1 MNWLDFTIVITY
13 LIAFLGLGYFFKENK
28 NAKDYFLGGQSMGW
42 FPLSLSTMATQLSAI
57 SFISAPAFVGLAQ
70 SGGMKWLT
78 FEFAVPLAMIGV
90 MVLIIPPLYRA
101 NIVSVY
107 EFAEKRFSTSTRI
120 ILSLVFQIARSLS
133 TGVAVFAIAMILQAV
148 LNISFHYTI
157 LLIIVITIIYS
168 YMGGMKAVVW
178 GDAIQMIILF
188 AGLIICLFYGWQ
200 LLSSNPDFTGFEASR
215 LTIVDLNNFGIT
227 GDSYGFWPMVL
238 GGLFLY
244 LSYYGTDQT
253 QAQRL
258 LSAKDEG
265 TIKKLLLANGLL
277 RFPVVLV
284 YCIMGL
290 IIGGLVT
297 VIPEFYQEI
306 AATTQTHYP
315 EFFASNGVKPDLMI
329 PVFIIKYLPHG
340 LIGILIVGILS
351 AAMSSLSSTINSLGA
366 VTVEDLFNRGSKKLS
381 DEKYMAY
388 SKFFIIFW
396 GVVCIGAA
404 YLFGSSQ
411 GTVIELI
418 NIISSQFNGPILATF
433 VIAILIK
440 RVNYVG
446 MNVGLIGGVVINILI
461 KINFDNI
468 FWIWFNLTGF
478 IITLVLALVVSEFYK
493 VKPKEEFKLD
503 FTIKR
508 KDILSKEVAILS
520 GFFIFIVLFSWYL
533 PELLATI

>member
-1 MNWLDFTIVITY
+1 MNWLDFTIVIVY

-70 SGGMKWLT
+70 NGGMKWLT
-78 FEFAVPLAMIGV
+78 FELAVPLAMIGI

-107 EFAEKRFSTSTRI
+107 EFAERRFSVSTRI
-120 ILSLVFQIARSLS
+120 ILSVVFQIARSLS
-133 TGVAVFAIAMILQAV
+133 TGVAVFAIAMILQAI

-157 LLIIVITIIYS
+157 ALIIVITIAYS

-188 AGLIICLFYGWQ
+188 LGLVICLVYGWQ
-200 LLSSNPDFTGFEASR
+200 ELGSHPEFNGFEASR
-215 LTIVDLNNFGIT
+215 LQIIDFPNLGVS
-227 GDSYGFWPMVL
+227 GDQYGFWPMVL

-265 TIKKLLLANGLL
+265 TIKKLLMANGLL

-290 IIGGLVT
+290 IIGGLVSI
-297 VIPEFYQEI
+297 VPEFSTEI
-306 AATTQTHYP
+306 AAMTQTHYP
-315 EFFASNGVKPDLMI
+315 EFYAASGVKPDLMI

-366 VTVEDLFNRGSKKLS
+366 VTVEDIFNRGSKKL
-381 DEKYMAY
+381 DDQTYMKY
-388 SKFFIIFW
+388 SKMSIIFW

-404 YLFGSSQ
+404 YLFGSSE

-433 VIAILIK
+433 VIAIFIK
-440 RVNYVG
+440 RVNHIG
-446 MNVGLIGGVVINILI
+446 MNAGLIGGVVINILI

-478 IITLVLALVVSEFYK
+478 ILTLVIALVVSELYK
-493 VKPKEEFKLD
+493 VK
-503 FTIKR
+503 IKDDLNIKFSVQR
-508 KDILSKEVAILS
+508 KDILSKEVFVLV
-520 GFFIFIVLFSWYL
+520 GFFIAIVLFSMYL
-533 PELLATI
+533 PSLLSSF

>member
-1 MNWLDFTIVITY
+1 MNWLDFTIVIVY
-13 LIAFLGLGYFFKENK
+13 LIGFLGLGYFFKENK

-70 SGGMKWLT
+70 NGGMKWLT
-78 FEFAVPLAMIGV
+78 FELAVPLAMIGI

-107 EFAEKRFSTSTRI
+107 EFAERRFSVSTRI
-120 ILSLVFQIARSLS
+120 ILSIVFQIARSLS

-157 LLIIVITIIYS
+157 ALIIVITIAYS

-188 AGLIICLFYGWQ
+188 LGLIICLVYGWQ
-200 LLSSNPDFTGFEASR
+200 TLGSHPEFTGFEANKLQIIDFS
-215 LTIVDLNNFGIT
+215 NFGVS
-227 GDSYGFWPMVL
+227 GDEYGFWPMVL

-258 LSAKDEG
+258 LSAKDES
-265 TIKKLLLANGLL
+265 TIKKLLMANGLL

-297 VIPEFYQEI
+297 IVPEFSAEI
-306 AATTQTHYP
+306 AAMTQAHYP
-315 EFFASNGVKPDLMI
+315 EFYATSGVKPDLMI

-340 LIGILIVGILS
+340 LIGVLIVGILS

-366 VTVEDLFNRGSKKLS
+366 VTVEDIFNRGSKKL
-381 DEKYMAY
+381 DDQTYMKY
-388 SKFFIIFW
+388 SKLSIIFW
-396 GVVCIGAA
+396 GIVCIGAA
-404 YLFGSSQ
+404 YLFGNSE

-440 RVNYVG
+440 RVNHVG
-446 MNVGLIGGVVINILI
+446 MNAGLIGGVVINILI

-478 IITLVLALVVSEFYK
+478 VLTLVIALVVSELYK
-493 VKPKEEFKLD
+493 TKPKETFVLD
-503 FTIKR
+503 FKVQR
-508 KDILSKEVAILS
+508 KDILSKEVYILA
-520 GFFIFIVLFSWYL
+520 GFFVAIVLLSMYL
-533 PELLATI
+533 PSMLS

>member
-1 MNWLDFTIVITY
+1 MNWLDFTIVIVY
-13 LIAFLGLGYFFKENK
+13 LFAFLGLGYFFKENK

-70 SGGMKWLT
+70 NGGLKWLT
-78 FEFAVPLAMIGV
+78 FELAVPLAMIGI
-90 MVLIIPPLYRA
+90 MLIIIPPLYRA

-107 EFAEKRFSTSTRI
+107 EFAERRFSTSTRI
-120 ILSLVFQIARSLS
+120 ILSVVFQIARSLS
-133 TGVAVFAIAMILQAV
+133 TGVTVFAVALILQAV

-157 LLIIVITIIYS
+157 LLIIVVTIVYS

-178 GDAIQMIILF
+178 GDAVQMIILF
-188 AGLIICLFYGWQ
+188 AGLLICLFYGWQ
-200 LLSSNPDFTGFEASR
+200 MLNSNPDFTGFDTNR
-215 LTIVDLNNFGIT
+215 LTVIDFSNFGIN
-227 GDSYGFWPMVL
+227 GDQYGLLPMVL

-258 LSAKDEG
+258 LSAKDES

-290 IIGGLVT
+290 IIGALIT
-297 VIPEFYQEI
+297 VIPEFSNEI
-306 AATTQTHYP
+306 NSMTQSYFPEYFAA
-315 EFFASNGVKPDLMI
+315 NGAKPDLMM

-340 LIGILIVGILS
+340 LIGILVVGILS

-366 VTVEDLFNRGSKKLS
+366 VTVEDLFNRGEKKLS
-381 DEKYMAY
+381 NEKYMKY
-388 SKFFIIFW
+388 SKFFIVFW
-396 GVVCIGAA
+396 GVVCIASA
-404 YLFGSSQ
+404 YLFGNSQ

-418 NIISSQFNGPILATF
+418 NIICSQFNGPILATF

-440 RVNYVG
+440 RVNHVG
-446 MNVGLIGGVVINILI
+446 MNVGLIGGVIINLLI
-461 KINFDNI
+461 KVFFDNI

-478 IITLVLALVVSEFYK
+478 VITLVLALVVSELYK
-493 VKPKEEFKLD
+493 LKPKETEINFKFNKKELN
-503 FTIKR
+503 
-508 KDILSKEVAILS
+508 SKEVYILIT
-520 GFFIFIVLFSWYL
+520 FFIAIAVFSYFL
-533 PELLATI
+533 PIIFG

>member
-1 MNWLDFTIVITY
+1 MNWLDYTIVIVY
-13 LIAFLGLGYFFKENK
+13 LIGFLGLGYFFKENK
-28 NAKDYFLGGQSMGW
+28 NAKDYFLGGQNMSW

-70 SGGMKWLT
+70 NGGMKWLT
-78 FEFAVPLAMIGV
+78 FELAVPLAMIGI
-90 MVLIIPPLYRA
+90 LLIIIPPLYRA
-101 NIVSVY
+101 NVVSVY
-107 EFAEKRFSTSTRI
+107 EYVERRFSTSTRI
-120 ILSLVFQIARSLS
+120 ILSIVFQISRSLA
-133 TGVAVFAIAMILQAV
+133 TGVAVFTISLILQAV

-157 LLIIVITIIYS
+157 LIIIVITIIYS
-168 YMGGMKAVVW
+168 YFGGMKAVVW

-188 AGLIICLFYGWQ
+188 SGLLICLVFGWN
-200 LLSSNPDFTGFEASR
+200 LLSNNPDFTGFDESR
-215 LTIVDLNNFGIT
+215 LTVIDFSNFGFD
-227 GDSYGFWPMVL
+227 GSQYGFWPMAL

-258 LSAKDEG
+258 LSAKDET

-290 IIGGLVT
+290 IVGALVT
-297 VIPEFYQEI
+297 LVPDFLNDISI
-306 AATTQTHYP
+306 MTQTHYP
-315 EFFASNGVKPDLMI
+315 EYFISKGIKPDLMI
-329 PVFIIKYLPHG
+329 PVFIVKYLPHG

-366 VTVEDLFNRGSKKLS
+366 VTVEDLFNRGSKKMS
-381 DEKYMAY
+381 DEKYMKL

-396 GVVCIGAA
+396 GVVCIAAA
-404 YLFGSSQ
+404 YLFGNSE

-418 NIISSQFNGPILATF
+418 NIISSQFYGPILATF

-446 MNVGLIGGVVINILI
+446 MNVGIIGGVVLNILI
-461 KINFDNI
+461 KYNFENI

-478 IITLVLALVVSEFYK
+478 IITLVLALVFSKIYKTKTSNNLNIEFS
-493 VKPKEEFKLD
+493 
-503 FTIKR
+503 IKR
-508 KDILSKEVAILS
+508 KDVFSKEIFILLFFFIAIL
-520 GFFIFIVLFSWYL
+520 LFSMYL
-533 PELLATI
+533 PVILGKI